1 MGYNGSENFKS
12 GERFGVF
19 PAGAIGYLISNEP
32 FWKVKWINHMKIRGS
47 IGLVGSDVLAAGRFA
62 YLSTWESGLGGHY
75 FGPNATWSAGI
86 GEAQEGVLGLT
97 WEKGLK
103 KDLGLELKMF
113 DSMVSIDLDYFHEKR
128 WDILIQRS
136 SVPGIAGLNQQ
147 PLANMGRMTNHGFE
161 ATAEFNHHIGK
172 VNYRIY
178 GNFSFARNKITEKDE
193 APTDPWRMRTGTPL
207 NQQFGLIAL
216 GLFEDQDEIDLS
228 PEQKFGTVRP
238 GDVKY
243 LDYNGLTAWS
253 THTTKWPSAIR
264 AFRKSTTV
272 SVCRSTGR
280 VSISAAFFRGQAH
293 VSYSL
298 GGSFFPFANGVG
310 QGQPLRQGDGP
321 LVGGESQ
328 PQRVLSASVGKR
340 LGQQPEGLHAYDLRR
355 QPAASFGPR
364 SGLHLPGQAPQVVGM
379 PVAARLL
386 RRQQPAALLALGHVG
401 SRERLEP
408 TVATTRWP
416 ASSTSA

>member
-1 MGYNGSENFKS
+1 
-12 GERFGVF
+12 
-19 PAGAIGYLISNEP
+19 
-32 FWKVKWINHMKIRGS
+32 
-47 IGLVGSDVLAAGRFA
+47 
-62 YLSTWESGLGGHY
+62 
-75 FGPNATWSAGI
+75 
-86 GEAQEGVLGLT
+86 
-97 WEKGLK
+97 
-103 KDLGLELKMF
+103 MF

-193 APTDPWRMRTGTPL
+193 APTDPWRMRTGHPL

-243 LDYNGLTAWS
+243 LDYNGDGVVDA
-253 THTTKWPSAIR
+253 HDEVAIGYSR
-264 AFRKSTTV
+264 VRKSTTV

-280 VSISAAFFRGQAH
+280 VSISAPSSAVRHTSATRSEDRSSPSPTAWARATSSPRRWTAGRRRINPNAFYPR
-293 VSYSL
+293 
-298 GGSFFPFANGVG
+298 
-310 QGQPLRQGDGP
+310 
-321 LVGGESQ
+321 
-328 PQRVLSASVGKR
+328 LSASASANNQKAS
-340 LGQQPEGLHAYDLRR
+340 AYDLRR

-401 SRERLEP
+401 SRERLDQ
-408 TVATTRWP
+408 R
-416 ASSTSA
+416 

>member
-1 MGYNGSENFKS
+1 
-12 GERFGVF
+12 
-19 PAGAIGYLISNEP
+19 
-32 FWKVKWINHMKIRGS
+32 
-47 IGLVGSDVLAAGRFA
+47 
-62 YLSTWESGLGGHY
+62 
-75 FGPNATWSAGI
+75 
-86 GEAQEGVLGLT
+86 
-97 WEKGLK
+97 
-103 KDLGLELKMF
+103 MF

-193 APTDPWRMRTGTPL
+193 APTDPWRMRTGHPL

-243 LDYNGLTAWS
+243 LDYNGDGVVDA
-253 THTTKWPSAIR
+253 HDEVAIGY
-264 AFRKSTTV
+264 S
-272 SVCRSTGR
+272 R
-280 VSISAAFFRGQAH
+280 VPEINYGFGLQINWKGLDFGAFFRGQAH

-298 GGSFFPFANGVG
+298 GGSFFP
-310 QGQPLRQGDGP
+310 
-321 LVGGESQ
+321 S
-328 PQRVLSASVGKR
+328 
-340 LGQQPEGLHAYDLRR
+340 
-355 QPAASFGPR
+355 
-364 SGLHLPGQAPQVVGM
+364 
-379 PVAARLL
+379 
-386 RRQQPAALLALGHVG
+386 
-401 SRERLEP
+401 P
-408 TVATTRWP
+408 TA
-416 ASSTSA
+416 